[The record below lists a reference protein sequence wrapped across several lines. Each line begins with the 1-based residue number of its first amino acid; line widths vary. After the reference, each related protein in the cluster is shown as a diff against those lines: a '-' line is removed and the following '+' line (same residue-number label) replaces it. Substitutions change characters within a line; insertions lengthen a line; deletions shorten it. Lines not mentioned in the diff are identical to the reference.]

1 MMGSGTISKTSH
13 PSRNQRNVGFV
24 KKQKFCNVMFLCNEW
39 KSSKGGLST
48 FNREFAVNLAKTSSN
63 NSIKVHC
70 YVSQSDEL
78 DREDARQHGVN
89 LITAKSVPG
98 SADQLDWLIIPPPE
112 LPHPDVVVGHGRKF
126 GTPAFFIVRAAKCK
140 WVHFVH
146 VFCED
151 LGKYKLTES
160 GVVDTIEEN
169 EKKHKS
175 EIELCRAADAVVA
188 VGSRLQHKYSRSL
201 PGLEVEVI
209 TPGILEK
216 FSSETT
222 QQTTVAKKFNVFM
235 FGRASFEDLTLKGYD
250 VIANAIGSLGKKYE
264 LTFVGSP
271 TGGHRKIEQWFLDNT
286 CINRNQITIRSY
298 CNEQDEL
305 KMMFQESDLVA
316 LPSRTEGFGLVAL
329 EAISAGVPVLVTD
342 ESGIAEALEKV
353 EGGESVIVESE
364 DAGEWAQRIQQLS
377 NQSPEER
384 ENNAKLLR
392 ENYKRMYSW
401 SKECGKFQRIIQN
414 LVGQP
419 PVTSNLNDSQTSSA
433 VLVTRPGAPF
443 ADKMDKADKHES
455 TTGRGLLQSNS
466 PGSVVP
472 TINQTTIDVN
482 ADKGETQSTEN
493 EDWKLLHSAV
503 QGGNVAIIETVLSR
517 GVDANSRDSYGN
529 TPLMIAACFG
539 KMEAVN
545 YLLDKGADLS
555 LTGQY
560 GRNSLHSA
568 SEGGN
573 VAIIETML
581 SSGLDINSKDS
592 HGNTPIMIAALNGK
606 MEAVNYL
613 LDKGADPSLTGQ
625 YGRNILHNASGGVNV
640 AIIKTMLSRG
650 LDINSKDS
658 NGDTPIM
665 IAAREGKMESV
676 NYLLDKGADLSLT
689 GQYGRNSLHSASQG
703 GNVAIIETMLSR
715 GLDVNSKDSDGDT
728 PIMIAAFCGK
738 MEAVNYLLDKGA
750 DLSLTGRYGRNLL
763 HSASYGGNVAII
775 ETMLSR
781 GLDVNSKDSDGDTP
795 LMNAA
800 SCGKMEA
807 VNYLLDKGVDLSL
820 TGQYGRNL
828 LHKASAGGNVAII
841 ETMLSRGLNVNSK
854 DSDGETPLTIA
865 AANGHAEAVNYLLS
879 RGAR

>member
-419 PVTSNLNDSQTSSA
+419 PVTSNLNDLGESAA
-433 VLVTRPGAPF
+433 VLVERLEITDTK
-443 ADKMDKADKHES
+443 DKTGKHKLV
-455 TTGRGLLQSNS
+455 TGRGLLQSNS

>member
-419 PVTSNLNDSQTSSA
+419 PVTSNLNDLGESAA
-433 VLVTRPGAPF
+433 VLVERLEITDTK
-443 ADKMDKADKHES
+443 DKTGKHKLV
-455 TTGRGLLQSNS
+455 TGRGLVQSNS
-466 PGSVVP
+466 PNSVVP
-472 TINQTTIDVN
+472 TINQTTIGVN
-482 ADKGETQSTEN
+482 PDKGETQSTKN
-493 EDWKLLHSAV
+493 EDWKLLKSAI
-503 QGGNVAIIETVLSR
+503 QGGNVTIIEMVLAR
-517 GVDANSRDSYGN
+517 GLDVNSKDSNGN
-529 TPLMIAACFG
+529 TPLMIAAFCG

-560 GRNSLHSA
+560 GRNSLHFA

-573 VAIIETML
+573 VTVIE
-581 SSGLDINSKDS
+581 
-592 HGNTPIMIAALNGK
+592 
-606 MEAVNYL
+606 
-613 LDKGADPSLTGQ
+613 
-625 YGRNILHNASGGVNV
+625 
-640 AIIKTMLSRG
+640 TMLSRG
-650 LDINSKDS
+650 LDVNSKDCYG
-658 NGDTPIM
+658 NTPLM
-665 IAAREGKMESV
+665 IAAWKRKMEAV

-689 GQYGRNSLHSASQG
+689 GQYGRNSLHFASVGGNVTVIETMLSRGLDVNSKDSYGNTPLMIAALSGKMEAVNYLLDKGADLSLTGQYGRNSLHFASEGGNVTVIETMLSRGLDVNSKDSYGDTPIMIAAFCGTMEAVNYLLDKGADLSLTGGYGRNSLHRAAQG

-715 GLDVNSKDSDGDT
+715 GLDVNSKDS
-728 PIMIAAFCGK
+728 K
-738 MEAVNYLLDKGA
+738 
-750 DLSLTGRYGRNLL
+750 
-763 HSASYGGNVAII
+763 
-775 ETMLSR
+775 
-781 GLDVNSKDSDGDTP
+781 GDTP
-795 LMNAA
+795 LT
-800 SCGKMEA
+800 
-807 VNYLLDKGVDLSL
+807 L
-820 TGQYGRNL
+820 
-828 LHKASAGGNVAII
+828 
-841 ETMLSRGLNVNSK
+841 
-854 DSDGETPLTIA
+854 A
-865 AANGHAEAVNYLLS
+865 AAQGNAEAVNYLLS